1 MKKSSVK
8 TQFENL
14 QHDAKSYYTAL
25 CARKVV
31 QYSTNPVIV
40 KVDGKPSEATCKL
53 TELAS
58 IITTANT
65 LGKEVRLVAG
75 KNVEGTTVVNIELVD
90 KYPSVPTSF
99 WGF

>member
-1 MKKSSVK
+1 MQLSVK
-8 TQFENL
+8 KQFENL
-14 QHDAKSYYTAL
+14 QRDVKAYYTAL

-40 KVDGKPSEATCKL
+40 KIDGKPSEATVKL

-65 LGKEVRLVAG
+65 LDKEVRLVAG
-75 KNVEGTTVVNIELVD
+75 KDINGVLCVNVELVD
-90 KYPSVPTSF
+90 KYPAAPTSF
-99 WGF
+99 WF